1 MSSIEVPAA
10 ETPAAE
16 PQAPEASAA
25 GAPAAE
31 PQTPEAGVDSGPYYD
46 PFDFEIDADPYPTWR
61 RLREEAPLYRNE
73 RYDFYALSRF
83 DDVAAAFKDWR
94 TYSSAR
100 GTVLEIIKSGMDV
113 PPGFM
118 IFEDPPV
125 HDYHRG
131 LVSRVFTPK
140 KMNALESKLREF
152 CARSLDPLVGTGG
165 FDFIADLGAQVPM
178 RAIGMLLGI
187 PEQDQTTLRDL
198 VDDSLKL
205 DDGTMPEFT
214 YQASGDVS
222 SIDFLREYIRWRTDN
237 PADDLM
243 TELLYAEFEDETG
256 TPRRLTRSEVM
267 NFVSLLNGAGN
278 ETTTRLIGWTGK
290 LLAEHPDQ
298 RRDLVEDRSLIP
310 QAIEEI
316 LRYETPSP
324 VQARWVTSA
333 VEHHGRTVPADSVML
348 LLNGAANR
356 DDRKFGDG
364 DTFDIHRNIDFHLAF
379 GYGIHFCLGAALARI
394 EGRIALDEVLKRW
407 PDWDVDWDNAV
418 QARTS
423 TVRGWESLP
432 VVTG

>member
-1 MSSIEVPAA
+1 MSTTEA
-10 ETPAAE
+10 EIRSDPY
-16 PQAPEASAA
+16 S
-25 GAPAAE
+25 
-31 PQTPEAGVDSGPYYD
+31 DPYYD
-46 PFDFEIDADPYPTWR
+46 PFDFEIDADPYPTWK
-61 RLREEAPLYRNE
+61 RLRDEAPLYRND

-94 TYSSAR
+94 TYSSAQ

-113 PPGFM
+113 PPGFI

-152 CARSLDPLVGTGG
+152 CARSLDPHMGTGR
-165 FDFIADLGAQVPM
+165 FDFIADLGAQMPM

-198 VDDSLKL
+198 IDDNLKL
-205 DDGTMPEFT
+205 DDGTMPDFT
-214 YQASGDVS
+214 YERPGDVNS
-222 SIDFLREYIRWRTDN
+222 TDFLREYIRWRAEN
-237 PADDLM
+237 PTDDLM
-243 TELLYAEFEDETG
+243 TELLHAEFEDETG
-256 TPRRLTRSEVM
+256 TPRRLTRGEVM
-267 NFVSLLNGAGN
+267 NFISLLNGAGN

-298 RRDLVEDRSLIP
+298 RRALVEDRSLIP
-310 QAIEEI
+310 RAIEEI

-324 VQARWVTSA
+324 VQARWVTA
-333 VEHHGRTVPADSVML
+333 DVEHYGRTVPAGSVML

-356 DDRKFGDG
+356 DDRKFAHGN
-364 DTFDIHRNIDFHLAF
+364 TFDIHRNIDFHLAF

-394 EGRIALDEVLKRW
+394 EGRIALEEVLDRW
-407 PDWDVDWDNAV
+407 PAWDIDWDNAV

>member
-1 MSSIEVPAA
+1 MSSTELQSTEAA
-10 ETPAAE
+10 
-16 PQAPEASAA
+16 
-25 GAPAAE
+25 
-31 PQTPEAGVDSGPYYD
+31 VDSDPYYD
-46 PFDFEIDADPYPTWR
+46 PFDFEIDADPYPVWR
-61 RLREEAPLYRNE
+61 RLREEEPLYRNE

-83 DDVAAAFKDWR
+83 DDVATAFRDWR
-94 TYSSAR
+94 SYSSAR
-100 GTVLEIIKSGMDV
+100 GTVLEIIRSGMDV

-140 KMNALESKLREF
+140 KMNALESKLRDF
-152 CARSLDPLVGTGG
+152 CARSLDPHVGAGR

-198 VDDSLKL
+198 VDETIKL
-205 DDGTMPEFT
+205 DDGTMPEFS
-214 YQASGDVS
+214 YQTSGDVNS
-222 SIDFLREYIRWRTDN
+222 TDFLREYISWRTDN

-243 TELLYAEFEDETG
+243 TELIHAEFEDETG
-256 TPRRLTRSEVM
+256 TVRRLTRREIM
-267 NFVSLLNGAGN
+267 NFISLLNGAGN

-290 LLAEHPDQ
+290 LLAEHPGQ
-298 RRDLVEDRSLIP
+298 RRALVEDRRLIP
-310 QAIEEI
+310 AAIEEI

-324 VQARWVTSA
+324 VQARWVTTE
-333 VEHHGRTVPADSVML
+333 VEHHGRIVPANSVML

-356 DDRKFGDG
+356 DDCKFADG
-364 DTFDIHRNIDFHLAF
+364 DTFDIHRDIDFHLAF

-407 PDWDVDWDNAV
+407 PEWDVDWDNAV

-432 VVTG
+432 VITG